1 MEEEKTAGRKEPEEK
16 MKATVFVHP
25 NTGKEKFIFILMLIV
40 VLCSIVPVINL
51 VNKPV
56 IVLGM
61 PLMMTW
67 SIGIVLASFVIL
79 QLARKWKVY

>member
-1 MEEEKTAGRKEPEEK
+1 MEEKKLKAG
-16 MKATVFVHP
+16 AFVHP
-25 NTGKEKFIFILMLIV
+25 KTGKQIAIFVMMIIVILA
-40 VLCSIVPVINL
+40 SIVPVINW

-61 PLMMTW
+61 PLLMVW

-79 QLARKWKVY
+79 QLARKWKVH